1 MYFEVNCNTN
11 GKLYYRYDEVIPHC
25 PIIVPS
31 LFHRC
36 SIVATGPSASGVPG
50 EVSGYRTAWK
60 KYGRL
65 PWKELVQ
72 PAIDF
77 AKKGFRFGYA
87 AHAAASGSSLKWI
100 KNDTG
105 LR

>member
-1 MYFEVNCNTN
+1 MEHFTT
-11 GKLYYRYDEVIPHC
+11 G
-25 PIIVPS
+25 IVKS

-36 SIVATGPSASGVPG
+36 FIIIVSSLLHRCSIIATGASASAVPG
-50 EVSGYRTAWK
+50 EVSGYRAAWK

-77 AKKGFRFGYA
+77 AKKGFRFGYS
-87 AHAAASGSSLKWI
+87 AHDVAEYSLKWI